1 MADTLV
7 MMLKLH
13 TRATLWQ
20 IALVG
25 VSLFAVPQAQ
35 ADSLRRIVHPDG
47 RIEYTNVGS
56 ASRGERVLERR
67 NSQRIYKYR
76 NNNGV
81 LSFTDA
87 KPPGNVAYEI
97 VRIECYAC
105 NPASAVNWRNTPL
118 NLTAYFQM
126 VRAAAARHDVDPA
139 LVRALIHAESAFN
152 PAAVSSKGA
161 QGLMQLM
168 PATAVSL
175 GVENALDVQQNIR
188 GGVQHLAELLQSF
201 QGDSRLAV
209 AAYNAGAGA
218 VRKYGGIPPYAET
231 QVYVERV
238 GILRERYRQQLGKA
252 P

>member
-13 TRATLWQ
+13 ARATLLQ

-25 VSLFAVPQAQ
+25 LSLSAVPSVQ
-35 ADSLRRIVHPDG
+35 ADTLRRIVHPDG
-47 RIEYTNVGS
+47 RIEYTNVGG
-56 ASRGERVLERR
+56 ATHGERVLQRR
-67 NSQRIYKYR
+67 HSQRIYKFR

-105 NPASAVNWRNTPL
+105 NPASVVNWRVTPL
-118 NLTAYFQM
+118 NLTAYSQM
-126 VRAAAARHDVDPA
+126 VRAAAARHEVDPA

-168 PATAVSL
+168 PATAASL
-175 GVENALDVQQNIR
+175 GVENALDAQQNIR
-188 GGVQHLAELLQSF
+188 GGVQHLADLLQSF
-201 QGDSRLAV
+201 QGDTRLAV

-238 GILRERYRQQLGKA
+238 AILRERYRQQLGKT